1 MKKLLLILSIAGILA
16 SCSNG
21 EQRKKGVYYN
31 PEPAN
36 KPLNQEVGSLPRSQS
51 NEFLEAFE
59 SSKVT
64 LTVLSPAIEGDIS
77 YESAKQITFK
87 LLRLVTSNGIACLGG
102 DPTFALVPV
111 LSLQSKGT
119 TATVPSKMTVTYT
132 MTLYV
137 GNMLTGEVYESTEIN
152 IMGVGNSY
160 EKAMINAVNGIDNSR
175 EIKQM
180 LANASKKIVNN
191 YEKEPY
197 AIINK
202 ANEYIAKDDIDY
214 AYLLLSSVPDAAVET
229 YALVQEYLPKVQEMI
244 YLKHSENLLLKMKD
258 AITKAGNTYSPEVT
272 AYHQLIPAGA
282 EQRQTADALYDA
294 YMGKLDEYE
303 SLKIEQEIYKERE
316 EIACRRLELEL
327 KVQANQELI
336 ESYKKLAESRTQS
349 SYTIAE
355 GVPSETYLVGGESY
369 EEPYNETV
377 FDRLGNIA
385 YRFGDIVCNAGQI
398 TVSDMLGFATRFI

>member
-1 MKKLLLILSIAGILA
+1 MKKLLLILLIAGILA

-36 KPLNQEVGSLPRSQS
+36 KPLIQEVGSLPRSQS

-111 LSLQSKGT
+111 FSLQSKGT

-202 ANEYIAKDDIDY
+202 ANEYISKDDIDF
-214 AYLLLSSVPDAAVET
+214 AYLLLSSVPDAATAT
-229 YALVQEYLPKVQEMI
+229 YALVQEYLPKVQEMFF
-244 YLKHSENLLLKMKD
+244 LKHSENMLARMKD
-258 AITKAGNTYSPEVT
+258 AVAKAGITYNPDVS
-272 AYHQLIPAGA
+272 AYHQLIPVAS
-282 EQRQTADALYDA
+282 EQRLMADKLFDEYIA
-294 YMGKLDEYE
+294 KLDEHE
-303 SLKIEQEIYKERE
+303 QLKIEQEMYLERE
-316 EIACRRLELEL
+316 KLACQKLEMEL
-327 KVQANQELI
+327 SLQANQELLEVYRRQAENNVQVVASMP
-336 ESYKKLAESRTQS
+336 ESLSD
-349 SYTIAE
+349 
-355 GVPSETYLVGGESY
+355 TYLVNEESY
-369 EEPYNETV
+369 EDPIMDLIDNVAYGFEALLRNTAQ
-377 FDRLGNIA
+377 LGVTEILSW
-385 YRFGDIVCNAGQI
+385 V
-398 TVSDMLGFATRFI
+398 L

>member
-31 PEPAN
+31 PEPEN
-36 KPLNQEVGSLPRSQS
+36 KPLIQEVGSLPRSQS

-137 GNMLTGEVYESTEIN
+137 GNMLTGEVYESTGIN

-202 ANEYIAKDDIDY
+202 VNDI
-214 AYLLLSSVPDAAVET
+214 
-229 YALVQEYLPKVQEMI
+229 
-244 YLKHSENLLLKMKD
+244 
-258 AITKAGNTYSPEVT
+258 
-272 AYHQLIPAGA
+272 
-282 EQRQTADALYDA
+282 
-294 YMGKLDEYE
+294 
-303 SLKIEQEIYKERE
+303 
-316 EIACRRLELEL
+316 
-327 KVQANQELI
+327 
-336 ESYKKLAESRTQS
+336 
-349 SYTIAE
+349 
-355 GVPSETYLVGGESY
+355 
-369 EEPYNETV
+369 
-377 FDRLGNIA
+377 
-385 YRFGDIVCNAGQI
+385 
-398 TVSDMLGFATRFI
+398 